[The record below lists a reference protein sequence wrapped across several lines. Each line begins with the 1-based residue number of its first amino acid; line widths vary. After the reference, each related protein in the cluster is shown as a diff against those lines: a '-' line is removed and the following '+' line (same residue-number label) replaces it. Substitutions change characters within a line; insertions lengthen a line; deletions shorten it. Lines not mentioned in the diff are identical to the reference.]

1 MTGSKVDADET
12 NQSGPSPRT
21 SGAGAL
27 IGIYE
32 DLLRQCKSS
41 NWFDHKHYALEGSL
55 TPSDVLCLHSVLKSH
70 DFWAEAERLTVQIP
84 LPELMIA
91 SRRWIEKLKTFH
103 DFNGKPAPEP
113 FGRHE
118 LFNTLTLFTDG
129 RNPGAKTLV
138 VCFTGNGSRP
148 MMPVSAFMQALDA
161 RRADLAILRDIPFRS
176 FRQGMSGIGDS
187 FAAILEHL
195 PKLMKFESYAR
206 VVVIGI
212 SAGGMPAL
220 LFGLV
225 HAVKAAMLVG
235 IVPNDP
241 MWHSAER
248 PGLELVKSAYRPA
261 NVPKV
266 TLVYGAQSPADIVQS
281 AAIAGILPATLVPVS
296 DPAAA
301 VGHNALFP
309 LLEQGRL
316 GALLH
321 DSLGL

>member
-1 MTGSKVDADET
+1 MDADEA
-12 NQSGPSPRT
+12 NRSGSSPREAD
-21 SGAGAL
+21 SGAL
-27 IGIYE
+27 IRVYE

-55 TPSDVLCLHSVLKSH
+55 TPLDVLYLHRVLVGEG
-70 DFWAEAERLTVQIP
+70 FWIGAERLTAQMP

-91 SRRWIEKLKTFH
+91 SRKWIEKLKTFH
-103 DFNGKPAPEP
+103 DFTGKSEPEP

-118 LFNTLTLFTDG
+118 MFNTLTLFTDG
-129 RNPGAKTLV
+129 RNPGPKTLI

-161 RRADLAILRDIPFRS
+161 RSVDLAILRDIPFRS

-187 FAAILEHL
+187 FAAILEAL
-195 PKLMKFESYAR
+195 PKLLKFENYAQ
-206 VVVIGI
+206 VAVIGI

-225 HAVKAAMLVG
+225 HAVKAALVVG

-266 TLVYGAQSPADIVQS
+266 TLAYGAQSPADIVQS
-281 AAIAGILPATLVPVS
+281 AAVADIVPATLVQVS

-316 GALLH
+316 RAFLAGALEL
-321 DSLGL
+321 